1 MAISDRVL
9 IVAERS
15 TARLKR
21 AFERAG
27 HSVALASFGTAVETA
42 SDGVEAVVVVGSRDE
57 VLRVTRRLK
66 TRFQMPLLPV
76 IALVARPAHPPDT
89 AAPDAWLPAGAKS
102 ADVVERVEEF
112 VRIRR
117 AERELVRL
125 NASLTDLAAENG
137 RLYDRARR
145 DAEATTVL
153 LRELQHRVRNNLAAI
168 QALLVLERHRDP
180 PRALGEALDVAIGRL
195 RSMAALQD
203 SLAPRSELV
212 DLAALARA
220 VAQSA
225 LEVFGEMGNVE
236 CRVEGEATLPSRGA
250 SAVAIVLNELI
261 TNSLKHAKARE
272 VVVRMC
278 RTDGALELEIS
289 DDGRGMRAESSR
301 QGSGL
306 KIASAVVQNEL
317 AGSLEFPES
326 ERGTLARIR
335 VPLAGDG
342 AEPGTRG
349 RTAHRAAALPS
360 APAAPKQDGDPRDIP
375 SGRR

>member
-1 MAISDRVL
+1 MSKASRVL
-9 IVAERS
+9 IVADRS
-15 TARLKR
+15 TARLRR

-27 HSVALASFGTAVETA
+27 HQVALATLESAVEAAT
-42 SDGVEAVVVVGSRDE
+42 DGVEAVVVLASRDD
-57 VLRVTRRLK
+57 VVAVARRLK

-89 AAPDAWLPAGAKS
+89 AAPDAWLPTGAKS
-102 ADVVERVEEF
+102 ADVVDRVEEF

-125 NASLTDLAAENG
+125 SAALADLAAENG

-180 PRALGEALDVAIGRL
+180 PRDLCAALDVAIGRL

-203 SLAPRSELV
+203 SLTPQAQIV
-212 DLAALARA
+212 DVAALARA
-220 VAQSA
+220 VSQSA
-225 LEVFGEMGNVE
+225 LEVFGAAGDVE
-236 CRVEGEATLPSRGA
+236 CTIAGEATLPSRSA

-261 TNSLKHAKARE
+261 TNCLKHAGAHS
-272 VVVRMC
+272 VRVEIRQAGDTM
-278 RTDGALELEIS
+278 ELEIA
-289 DDGRGMRAESSR
+289 DDGCGMPTEPS

-306 KIASAVVQNEL
+306 RIARAVVHNEL
-317 AGSLEFPES
+317 AGTLSFPAAAQ
-326 ERGTLARIR
+326 GTIARIS
-335 VPLAGDG
+335 VPTPEG
-342 AEPGTRG
+342 
-349 RTAHRAAALPS
+349 
-360 APAAPKQDGDPRDIP
+360 
-375 SGRR
+375 